1 MALFYTTRTRLVGRL
16 SSVLKRPFSTDSY
29 SKEKRSYI
37 LEEPLFPEEKVQNPI
52 TPKLSGAE
60 DTRKI
65 PLSALL
71 STKLSPT
78 AWRERKIL
86 ESIQRFEDLKNKPS
100 YTRQEFEIAYILSAI
115 PEGRYIPKFKF
126 NSGNEES
133 TEEDVPSDDLIEN
146 QEEFYDED
154 GSDTTSFGSQTVKVE
169 LSSSKY
175 AITLFQ
181 NHSMKGGK
189 KSKIKRLVSKDTVNL
204 LKKTHYVSNPYL
216 HIESAIR
223 TIAPILVPR
232 QVSTSRVKKETD
244 VQFLHERQGTSLVTK
259 WMRNIIAKSSQNGY
273 MRFSNNLANELM
285 SADTEKQTAIIKKRD
300 SLYEEVWNLYN
311 FDENGKIVIKGKD
324 SDDVS
329 EEPQIRRKKTF
340 ASSAKTN
347 LVEKS
352 K

>member
-1 MALFYTTRTRLVGRL
+1 MLLFYTRTEWLGRL
-16 SSVLKRPFSTDSY
+16 SSFLKRPFSTDSY

-37 LEEPLFPEEKVQNPI
+37 LEEPLFPEEKVHNI
-52 TPKLSGAE
+52 TTPKLSGAE

-71 STKLSPT
+71 STKLSPS

-126 NSGNEES
+126 NSVDEES
-133 TEEDVPSDDLIEN
+133 TEEEMPSDSLVEN
-146 QEEFYDED
+146 EEEFYDEE
-154 GSDTTSFGSQTVKVE
+154 GSSDNASFGGQTVKVE

-175 AITLFQ
+175 ALTLFQ
-181 NHSMKGGK
+181 NHSMRGGK
-189 KSKIKRLVSKDTVNL
+189 KSKIKRLVSKDTINL

-259 WMRNIIAKSSQNGY
+259 WMKNIIAKSSQNGY

-285 SADTEKQTAIIKKRD
+285 SADSEKQTAIIKKRD

-324 SDDVS
+324 SDDMS
-329 EEPQIRRKKTF
+329 EEPQVRRKKTF
-340 ASSAKTN
+340 ASSKTD
-347 LVEKS
+347 LVEKG